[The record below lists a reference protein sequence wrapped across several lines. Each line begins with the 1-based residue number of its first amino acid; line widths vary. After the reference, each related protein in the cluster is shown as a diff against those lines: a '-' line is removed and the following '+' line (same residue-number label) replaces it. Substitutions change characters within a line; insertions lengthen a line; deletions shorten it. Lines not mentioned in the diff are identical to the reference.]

1 MLKPNSKKSLI
12 DILNHWFENF
22 SGSFNCIKVGKITS
36 VNTTNQTVD
45 VQILH
50 KRINE
55 SNLVKREL
63 RDYPLLQS
71 VPFVVLGGGNSYLTF
86 PVSVGDNCLL
96 LFNDYEIDR
105 WWDTGESLPANFKRK
120 HDISDAFA
128 LVGVH
133 SMVDLIQGY
142 SNYVHLK
149 YSNSS
154 SITVGEVIDITNG
167 QTNVSQNLS
176 VGGNETVTGDIT
188 GQGKLN
194 ITGDITGDAKA
205 TAELHSTHG
214 ATGTFTNVSGQTL
227 TIQDGIIIQIS

>member
-1 MLKPNSKKSLI
+1 MQKPNSKKSLT
-12 DILNHWFENF
+12 DVLDNWFGNF
-22 SGSFNCIKVGKITS
+22 TNSLNCIKIGKIIS
-36 VNTTNQTVD
+36 VNTSNQTVN

-50 KRINE
+50 KGINT
-55 SNLVKREL
+55 SNLIKKEL
-63 RDYPLLQS
+63 YDYPVLQD
-71 VPFVVLGGGNSYLTF
+71 VPFIVLGGGNSYLTF

-105 WWDTGESLPANFKRK
+105 WWDTGESLPANFERK

-142 SNYVHLK
+142 SNYVQLK
-149 YSNSS
+149 YSDSS
-154 SITVGEVIDITNG
+154 SITVGEVIDITNA
-167 QTNVSQNLS
+167 QTNVSGKLN
-176 VGGNETVTGDIT
+176 VADDIT

-214 ATGTFTNVSGQTL
+214 ATGTFTNVAGQTL